1 MESFLTFL
9 QQLEAFF
16 AQAATAFVGI
26 INYVLFIG
34 AIVLLATMVITDRR
48 GDNIGFNAG
57 RWALI
62 AFVAA
67 IGITVA
73 KEAFNIA

>member
-1 MESFLTFL
+1 
-9 QQLEAFF
+9 
-16 AQAATAFVGI
+16 
-26 INYVLFIG
+26 
-34 AIVLLATMVITDRR
+34 LLATMVISDRR

-62 AFVAA
+62 CFVAA

-73 KEAFNIA
+73 KEAFNVT